1 MTAYRSDLDAIAAS
15 GGQVPEP
22 QRLERLFDVVWR
34 HLMDDRPDAATFLG
48 WPEGGDRLPDLSLAA
63 VERRQAEAGEP
74 LRVLATIDAEALDGE
89 DRLSHD
95 VFATLQRS
103 GADSAAFPGDLL
115 AVTQLEGPQND
126 LGLLLGAMPTAG
138 AGHRHDLLARLQAVP
153 ELIDQTIELLAEGRR
168 RGITPPRVTLRDVPA
183 QLEAHLGD
191 DPGASPLLAPFVHLP
206 SSVPADEAAELRREA
221 EAVLTG
227 EVTPAF
233 ARLHTELVDSYLPA
247 ARETTALSALPEGR
261 DWYDHLVR
269 HHTTTDLSAEEIHQL
284 GVAEVARIGAE
295 MDRVRA
301 STDYAG
307 PPEGFADHLR
317 SDPRFFFQS
326 EVALLAAYRDIAKRI
341 DPEVV
346 RLFGRL
352 PRLPFGVVPVPAEMA
367 PSAPV
372 AFYLEGS
379 LALARPGRFFAN
391 TSDLPSRPSWN
402 MESLCL
408 HEAVPGHHF
417 QITLAQ
423 ELDDLP
429 EFRRRGLFTAYV
441 EGWGLYCESLGEELG
456 LYTDA
461 YQRFGALDAEMLRAM
476 RLVVD
481 TGMHALG
488 WSRERAI
495 AYFSEHSVTPDH
507 DIVVEVD
514 RYLVLPGQALA
525 YKVGERKLTDLRA
538 RATARLG
545 AAFDIR
551 AFHDELLAHGS
562 LPLDVLERLI
572 EQWVDDQE
580 RQPRPATPG

>member
-1 MTAYRSDLDAIAAS
+1 VTTYHSDLDDIAAS
-15 GGQVPEP
+15 QGHSPEP
-22 QRLERLFDVVWR
+22 QRLHRLFDVVWR
-34 HLMDDRPDAATFLG
+34 HLMDERPDAATFLG

-63 VERRQAEAGEP
+63 VERRRAEAGEP

-103 GADSAAFPGDLL
+103 VADSAAFPGDLL

-138 AGHRHDLLARLQAVP
+138 AGHRHDLLARLRAVP

-233 ARLHTELVDSYLPA
+233 ARLHTELVDSYLPT

-481 TGMHALG
+481 TGMHALD

-495 AYFSEHSVTPDH
+495 AYFSEHSVTPEH

-525 YKVGERKLTDLRA
+525 YKVGERKLTELRA

-572 EQWVDDQE
+572 GEWMEAQE
-580 RQPRPATPG
+580 RSRPPI

>member
-1 MTAYRSDLDAIAAS
+1 
-15 GGQVPEP
+15 
-22 QRLERLFDVVWR
+22 
-34 HLMDDRPDAATFLG
+34 
-48 WPEGGDRLPDLSLAA
+48 
-63 VERRQAEAGEP
+63 
-74 LRVLATIDAEALDGE
+74 
-89 DRLSHD
+89 
-95 VFATLQRS
+95 
-103 GADSAAFPGDLL
+103 LL

-126 LGLLLGAMPTAG
+126 LALLLGAMPTAS
-138 AGHRHDLLARLQAVP
+138 ASSRDDLLVRLRAIPTLV
-153 ELIDQTIELLAEGRR
+153 DQTVELLAEGRR
-168 RGITPPRVTLRDVPA
+168 QGVTPPRITLRAVPT
-183 QLEAHLGD
+183 QVEAHLVD
-191 DPGASPLLAPFVHLP
+191 DPGASPLLAPFRALP
-206 SSVPADEAAELRREA
+206 PSVPSDEAAQLLRDA
-221 EAVLTG
+221 EAVLAA

-233 ARLHTELVDSYLPA
+233 SRLHAELVEHYLPA

-269 HHTTTDLSAEEIHQL
+269 HHTTTDLSAEEIHEL

-295 MDRVRA
+295 MDHVRA
-301 STDYAG
+301 STDYRG
-307 PPEGFADHLR
+307 PPDGFADHLR
-317 SDPRFFFQS
+317 SDPRFFFDS
-326 EVALLAAYRDIAKRI
+326 EEALLAAYRDIAKRI

-352 PRLPFGVVPVPAEMA
+352 PRLPFGVVAVPAEMA
-367 PSAPV
+367 PSAPA

-461 YQRFGALDAEMLRAM
+461 YQRFGALDAEMLRAI

-495 AYFSEHSVTPDH
+495 AFFSEHSVTPEQ

-525 YKVGERKLTDLRA
+525 YKVGERKLTELRT
-538 RATARLG
+538 RASTRLG
-545 AAFDIR
+545 PAFDIR
-551 AFHDELLAHGS
+551 AFHDELLAHGA

>member
-1 MTAYRSDLDAIAAS
+1 VSNYRGDLDDIVAA
-15 GGQVPEP
+15 GGRTPEP
-22 QRLERLFDVVWR
+22 DRLHRLFDVVWR

-63 VERRQAEAGEP
+63 VEQRRAEADAP
-74 LRVLATIDAEALDGE
+74 LAALATIDRDALDAT

-95 VFATLQRS
+95 VFATLHRS
-103 GADSAAFPGDLL
+103 EAAGAHFPGDLL
-115 AVTQLEGPQND
+115 AVSQLAGPQID
-126 LGLLLGAMPTAG
+126 LALLLGAMPTAG
-138 AGHRHDLLARLQAVP
+138 PSDRHDLMARLRAVP
-153 ELIDQTIELLAEGRR
+153 TLVDQTIELLAEGARQ
-168 RGITPPRVTLRDVPA
+168 GITPPRITLRDVPA
-183 QLEAHLGD
+183 QVEAHLVD
-191 DPGASPLLAPFVHLP
+191 DPAASPLLAPFRNLP
-206 SSVPADEAAELRREA
+206 PSVPAGEAAELLREA
-221 EAVLTG
+221 ETVLAA

-233 ARLHTELVDSYLPA
+233 ARLHAELVDRYLPA
-247 ARETTALSALPEGR
+247 ARESTALSALADGR

-269 HHTTTDLSAEEIHQL
+269 HHTTTDLSAEEIHEL
-284 GVAEVARIGAE
+284 GVAEVARIGTE

-301 STDYAG
+301 STDYHGA
-307 PPEGFADHLR
+307 PEGFAAHLR
-317 SDPRFFFQS
+317 SDPRFFFDS
-326 EVALLAAYRDIAKRI
+326 EATLLAAYRDIAKRI

-352 PRLPFGVVPVPAEMA
+352 PRLPFGVVAVPAEMA
-367 PSAPV
+367 PSAPA

-379 LALARPGRFFAN
+379 LALSRPGRFFAN
-391 TSDLPSRPSWN
+391 TSDLASRPSWN

-456 LYTDA
+456 LYRDP
-461 YQRFGALDAEMLRAM
+461 YQRFGALDAEMLRAI

-488 WSRERAI
+488 WTREQAI
-495 AYFSEHSVTPDH
+495 AYFCEHSVTPEH
-507 DIVVEVD
+507 DILVEVD
-514 RYLVLPGQALA
+514 RYLVIPGQALA
-525 YKVGERKLTDLRA
+525 YKVGERKLAELRT
-538 RATARLG
+538 RASQRLG

-551 AFHDELLAHGS
+551 AFHDELLAHGA

-572 EQWVDDQE
+572 DAWIEAQ
-580 RQPRPATPG
+580 GL

>member
-1 MTAYRSDLDAIAAS
+1 VTTCHSDLDDIAAS
-15 GGQVPEP
+15 QGHSPEP
-22 QRLERLFDVVWR
+22 QRLHRLFDVVWR
-34 HLMDDRPDAATFLG
+34 HLMDERPDAATFLG

-63 VERRQAEAGEP
+63 VERRRAEAGEP

-103 GADSAAFPGDLL
+103 VADSAAFPGDLL

-138 AGHRHDLLARLQAVP
+138 AGHRHDLLARLRAVP
-153 ELIDQTIELLAEGRR
+153 ELVDQTIELLAEGRR

-206 SSVPADEAAELRREA
+206 SSVPADEVAELRREA

-495 AYFSEHSVTPDH
+495 AYFSEHSVTPEH

-572 EQWVDDQE
+572 EQWMEAQE
-580 RQPRPATPG
+580 RSRPPI

>member
-1 MTAYRSDLDAIAAS
+1 MTTYHSDLDDIAAS
-15 GGQVPEP
+15 QGHSPEP
-22 QRLERLFDVVWR
+22 QRLHRLFDVVWR
-34 HLMDDRPDAATFLG
+34 HLMDERPDAATFLG

-63 VERRQAEAGEP
+63 VERRRAEAGEP

-103 GADSAAFPGDLL
+103 VADSAAFPGDLL

-138 AGHRHDLLARLQAVP
+138 ASHRHDLLARLRAVP
-153 ELIDQTIELLAEGRR
+153 ELIDQTIELLAESRR

-227 EVTPAF
+227 QVTPAF

-572 EQWVDDQE
+572 EQWMEAQE
-580 RQPRPATPG
+580 RSRPPI

>member
-1 MTAYRSDLDAIAAS
+1 MTTYHSDLDDIAAS
-15 GGQVPEP
+15 QGHSPEP
-22 QRLERLFDVVWR
+22 QRLHRLFDVVWR
-34 HLMDDRPDAATFLG
+34 HLMDERPDAATFLG

-63 VERRQAEAGEP
+63 VERRRAEAGEP

-103 GADSAAFPGDLL
+103 VADSAAFPGDLL

-138 AGHRHDLLARLQAVP
+138 AGHRHDLLARLRAVP

-317 SDPRFFFQS
+317 SAPRVFFQR

-417 QITLAQ
+417 QISLAQ

-495 AYFSEHSVTPDH
+495 AYFGEHSVTPEH

-525 YKVGERKLTDLRA
+525 YKVGERKLTELRS

-572 EQWVDDQE
+572 SQWMEAQE
-580 RQPRPATPG
+580 RSRPPI

>member
-1 MTAYRSDLDAIAAS
+1 MTTYHSDLDDIAAS
-15 GGQVPEP
+15 QGHSPEP
-22 QRLERLFDVVWR
+22 QRLHRLFDVVWR
-34 HLMDDRPDAATFLG
+34 HLMDERPDAATFLG

-63 VERRQAEAGEP
+63 VERRRAEAGEP

-103 GADSAAFPGDLL
+103 VADSAAFPGDLL

-138 AGHRHDLLARLQAVP
+138 AGHRHDLLARLRAVP

-206 SSVPADEAAELRREA
+206 SSVPADDATELRREA

-233 ARLHTELVDSYLPA
+233 ARLHTELVDSYLPS

-423 ELDDLP
+423 ELDKLP

-495 AYFSEHSVTPDH
+495 AYLSEHSVTPDH
-507 DIVVEVD
+507 DSVGEVD

-572 EQWVDDQE
+572 GEWMEAQE
-580 RQPRPATPG
+580 RSRPPI

>member
-1 MTAYRSDLDAIAAS
+1 MTTYHSDLDDIAAS
-15 GGQVPEP
+15 QGHSPEP
-22 QRLERLFDVVWR
+22 QRLHRLFDVVWR
-34 HLMDDRPDAATFLG
+34 HLMDERPDAATFLG

-63 VERRQAEAGEP
+63 VERRRAEAGEP

-103 GADSAAFPGDLL
+103 VADSAAFPGDLL

-138 AGHRHDLLARLQAVP
+138 AGHRHDLLARLRAVP

-572 EQWVDDQE
+572 EQWMEAQE
-580 RQPRPATPG
+580 RSRPPI

>member
-1 MTAYRSDLDAIAAS
+1 MTTYHSDLDDIAAS
-15 GGQVPEP
+15 QGHSPEP
-22 QRLERLFDVVWR
+22 QRLHRLFDVVWR
-34 HLMDDRPDAATFLG
+34 HLMDERPDAATFLG

-63 VERRQAEAGEP
+63 VERRRAEAGEP

-103 GADSAAFPGDLL
+103 VADSAAFPGDLL

-138 AGHRHDLLARLQAVP
+138 AGHRHDLLARLRAVP

-233 ARLHTELVDSYLPA
+233 ARLHTELVDSYLPT

-495 AYFSEHSVTPDH
+495 AYFSEHSVTPEH

-525 YKVGERKLTDLRA
+525 YKVGERKLSDLRA

-572 EQWVDDQE
+572 GEWMEAQE
-580 RQPRPATPG
+580 RSRPPI